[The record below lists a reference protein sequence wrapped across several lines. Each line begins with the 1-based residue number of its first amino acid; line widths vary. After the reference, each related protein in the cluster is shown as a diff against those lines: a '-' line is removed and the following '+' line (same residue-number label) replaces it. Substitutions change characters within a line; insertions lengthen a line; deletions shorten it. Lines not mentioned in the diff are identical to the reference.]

1 MWPTSETTQQLLAAA
16 HGGDDRAINAL
27 FERHRAALVR
37 LVTRR
42 MDPVLE
48 RRVDASDVVQDAL
61 IEAHRRLAQYL
72 QSPNMPFSLWLRHIA
87 RDRLIDAHRRH
98 RVAARR
104 SLDREQPIAAPSDAG
119 RSGFDLLPQAVD
131 RELTPAAAAS
141 RAEQEARFWAAIER
155 MPEPDREVL
164 LLRHFD
170 QLSNSEVA
178 EELGLSEPAA
188 GMRYVRAMRKLAA
201 ACGVSRPSL

>member
-1 MWPTSETTQQLLAAA
+1 MWPNAETTQQLLAAA
-16 HGGDDRAINAL
+16 QGGNPQAVDAL

-37 LVTRR
+37 LVARR
-42 MDPVLE
+42 IDPALE

-72 QSPNMPFSLWLRHIA
+72 QSPAMPFSLWLRHIA

-104 SLDREQPIAAPSDAG
+104 SLDRERPLAAPSDAG
-119 RSGFDLLPQAVD
+119 GSAFDLLPQAVD

-141 RAEQEARFWAAIER
+141 RAEQEARFWAAIEQ

-170 QLSNSEVA
+170 QLSNREAA

-201 ACGVSRPSL
+201 ACGVTPTES

>member
-1 MWPTSETTQQLLAAA
+1 MWPNADTTQHLLLAAK
-16 HGGDDRAINAL
+16 GGSADAIDAL
-27 FERHRAALVR
+27 LDRHRAALVR
-37 LVTRR
+37 LISRR
-42 MDPVLE
+42 MDPALE
-48 RRVDASDVVQDAL
+48 RRVDASDIVQDAL
-61 IEAHRRLAQYL
+61 IEAHRRLATYIEA
-72 QSPNMPFSLWLRHIA
+72 PAMPFGLWLRHIA

-104 SLDREQPIAAPSDAG
+104 SLDREQPLAAASDAG
-119 RSGFDLLPQAVD
+119 RSAFDLLPQAVD

-141 RAEQEARFWAAIER
+141 RNEQEALFWAAIDK

-170 QLSNSEVA
+170 QLTNQEVA
-178 EELGLSEPAA
+178 QELGLSEPAA

-201 ACGVSRPSL
+201 ACGVKEEEA